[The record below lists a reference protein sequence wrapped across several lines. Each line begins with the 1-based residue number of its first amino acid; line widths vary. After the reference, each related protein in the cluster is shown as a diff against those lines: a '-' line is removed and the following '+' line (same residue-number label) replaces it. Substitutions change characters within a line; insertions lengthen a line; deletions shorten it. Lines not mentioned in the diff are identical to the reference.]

1 MKGETSCFNTRALID
16 YVRSRSPENLPL
28 LWAPLKG
35 KIADGEDP
43 ERFLSDP
50 NNRVSIEICR
60 DIMEQAKKATSD
72 DMAVYKAA
80 LEHGRQREGNH
91 THQRWA
97 RAFSGPSHAIRKAQE
112 INGRLLGSK
121 EIEIVSVSD
130 THALVRFHWSKDLPL
145 TRDFCLFAKG
155 IYQAIP
161 TTFHLS
167 PARLWERVCFFQGGP
182 YCEYEMWW
190 DKKPLSTIS
199 RLMPARRK
207 RVSRSPESGMSKG
220 EDQTSVPN
228 KETAKVHEKLSKKI
242 IDQNQV
248 VTLAASSDAQE
259 KTTHVVGTVQPI
271 TKEGASEA
279 SRTFQSPAAVI
290 PQKLNTLFTGIQGRL
305 SLMLMDM
312 DPRHPHFEDLKGI
325 EEMIQQGTKL
335 TKSLSGLA
343 SESQAQIEVDHLNQK
358 KATKEQGW
366 TKEMMPGGETVL
378 LVDDDDM
385 LVDIGRQMLQAL
397 GYQVMVARTGREA
410 VEIYEKNQDSIDM
423 VMLDMIMPDMGGAQ
437 ACDRMKEINPDL
449 KILVSSGYA
458 REGEARWT
466 LAQGCNGFIQKPF
479 SLKQLSEKIR
489 GILDS
494 DS

>member
-1 MKGETSCFNTRALID
+1 MKGETSCFNTRALIH
-16 YVRSRSPENLPL
+16 YVRAKRPENLPL
-28 LWAPLKG
+28 LWEPLKG

-50 NNRVSIEICR
+50 KNRVSIEICR

-80 LEHGRQREGNH
+80 LEQGRQREGSR
-91 THQRWA
+91 TQQRWA
-97 RAFSGPSHAIRKAQE
+97 RAFSGPRHAIRKAQE
-112 INGRLLGSK
+112 MNGRLLGGT

-190 DKKPLSTIS
+190 DKKPSPTIS
-199 RLMPARRK
+199 RLMPAFRK
-207 RVSRSPESGMSKG
+207 RVSRSPESRKGKG
-220 EDQTSVPN
+220 ENQTSIPN
-228 KETAKVHEKLSKKI
+228 EEATSLPESPPKKV
-242 IDQNQV
+242 IDQNQMV
-248 VTLAASSDAQE
+248 SPPASSDAQE
-259 KTTHVVGTVQPI
+259 KATHVMGTDQPI
-271 TKEGASEA
+271 TEKGPSQAPTTPQ
-279 SRTFQSPAAVI
+279 RPAAVI
-290 PQKLNTLFTGIQGRL
+290 SQLNNLFTGIQERL

-312 DPRHPHFEDLKGI
+312 DPRHSHFEHLKGI

-335 TKSLSGLA
+335 TKPLSGVP
-343 SESQAQIEVDHLNQK
+343 SESQDQIEVGHLKQK
-358 KATKEQGW
+358 PRTKEQGW
-366 TKEMMPGGETVL
+366 PREIMPAAETVL
-378 LVDDDDM
+378 LVDDEDM
-385 LVDIGRQMLQAL
+385 LVDIGRQMLKAL
-397 GYQVMVARTGREA
+397 GYQVMVARTGGEA
-410 VEIYEKNQDSIDM
+410 VEIYEKNRDRIDM

-437 ACDRMKEINPDL
+437 VCDRMKEVNPDL

-458 REGEARWT
+458 IEGEAQRT
-466 LAQGCNGFIQKPF
+466 LAKGCHGFIQKPF

-489 GILDS
+489 DILDS
-494 DS
+494 HS